1 MHEQHEKYG
10 AFVRISPNH
19 VSIGDPKFIKV
30 ARRRLIG
37 FHSAN
42 RCQDVMGHGN
52 GFSKSGFYEIFDWN
66 SQSIFTTRSRE
77 VHSRKR
83 KWLAAT
89 FSARSIKDFE
99 RFITDALV
107 LYGRQMENLIDDE
120 RAGKYKYP
128 ITDEIATRKTMSEG
142 IVDAVTWN
150 AFLAFDVIGD
160 LVSSHASCNL

>member
-1 MHEQHEKYG
+1 
-10 AFVRISPNH
+10 
-19 VSIGDPKFIKV
+19 
-30 ARRRLIG
+30 
-37 FHSAN
+37 
-42 RCQDVMGHGN
+42 MGHGN

-99 RFITDALV
+99 RFITDALD
-107 LYGRQMENLIDDE
+107 LYGRQMENLIDG
-120 RAGKYKYP
+120 RGAGKYEYP
-128 ITDEIATRKTMSEG
+128 MTDEIAARRRVSEG

-160 LVSSHASCNL
+160 LVRYFAACNL